1 MNKAESF
8 DSAVQT
14 QKEQVTSHKAG
25 NGFKNINRRQ
35 HDGLGRRI
43 GRRFFMKSLA
53 LGGASLMPIGA
64 ALADDNG
71 GQTRLGSITNSDAA
85 ILRFLAAAEI
95 LETDLWE
102 QYSEF
107 VDVDSP
113 YTDAIEAIDD
123 DMPTYIDQ
131 NTNDELSHESFLNA
145 FLVKM
150 HKQPVNLEGF

>member
-8 DSAVQT
+8 DSVVQT
-14 QKEQVTSHKAG
+14 QKEQAHKAG
-25 NGFKNINRRQ
+25 NGFTNKRG

-53 LGGASLMPIGA
+53 VGGASLMPIGA

-71 GQTRLGSITNSDAA
+71 GQSRLGSITNSDAA

-113 YTDAIEAIDD
+113 YTDAIEA
-123 DMPTYIDQ
+123 
-131 NTNDELSHESFLNA
+131 
-145 FLVKM
+145 
-150 HKQPVNLEGF
+150 